1 MEEAWTANRAVDG
14 SRPSCFEL
22 TKCLQQAFNPEITGS
37 FGSRPRLGSPVY
49 HNNISSTFKIH
60 LCPSHIEQVLRLPGA
75 VKPDVLFSA
84 SLWIT
89 LTADYFVGR
98 AFFHALVS
106 ISPEYLRLNEPKIV
120 L

>member
-1 MEEAWTANRAVDG
+1 M
-14 SRPSCFEL
+14 
-22 TKCLQQAFNPEITGS
+22 
-37 FGSRPRLGSPVY
+37 Y

-75 VKPDVLFSA
+75 VKLDVLFSA

-89 LTADYFVGR
+89 LTADYFVER
-98 AFFHALVS
+98 AFFQALVS
-106 ISPEYLRLNEPKIV
+106 ISLEYLRLNEENIV